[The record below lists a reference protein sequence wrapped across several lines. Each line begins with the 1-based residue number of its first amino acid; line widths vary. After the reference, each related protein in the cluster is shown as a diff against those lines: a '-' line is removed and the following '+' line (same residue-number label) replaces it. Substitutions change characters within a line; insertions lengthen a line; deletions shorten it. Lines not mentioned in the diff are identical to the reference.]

1 MIATSAIGRMDRD
14 YHIGFSSMA
23 TPCEVR
29 LETDDERLSHLVA
42 EAAEAEARRIEEKFS
57 RYRSTSVLS
66 RINRDGHS
74 GLVVD
79 EETANLLDCAAAFH
93 LLSDGLFD
101 VTSGVLR
108 RVWKFD
114 GSAAV
119 PDQEKIAAILPL
131 IGWHKVKWDKP
142 KLTLPAGMEL
152 DFGGVAKEY
161 AVDCVLSVVAN
172 LADVPAL
179 VNFGG
184 DLAVTGSRHDG
195 SPWKVA
201 IESVDEP
208 GKMAG
213 MLKLAAGAL
222 ATSGD
227 ARRYLFKNGVRY
239 CHILDPRT
247 GWPVREPPRSVTVA
261 AATCIEAGL
270 TATLAML
277 KGSEA
282 EEFLKREKIRSWC
295 IR

>member
-1 MIATSAIGRMDRD
+1 MDRD
-14 YHIGFSSMA
+14 YHIGFSAMA

-29 LETDDERLSHLVA
+29 LETDDEGLAHRVA
-42 EAAEAEARRIEEKFS
+42 EAAEAEARRIEAKFS
-57 RYRSTSVLS
+57 RYRSTSVVS
-66 RINRDGHS
+66 QINRDGHC

-114 GSAAV
+114 GSARV
-119 PDQEKIAAILPL
+119 PDQEQVAAILPL
-131 IGWHKVKWDKP
+131 VGWRKVKWDKP
-142 KLTLPAGMEL
+142 KLILPAGMEL
-152 DFGGVAKEY
+152 DFGGLAKEY
-161 AVDCVLSVVAN
+161 AVDCVLSVVGR
-172 LADVPAL
+172 LAEAPAL

-184 DLAVTGSRHDG
+184 DLAVTGPRHDG
-195 SPWKVA
+195 SPWTVA

-208 GKMAG
+208 RRMAG
-213 MLKLAAGAL
+213 LLELTAGAL

-247 GWPVREPPRSVTVA
+247 GWPVRDPPRSVTVA

-282 EEFLKREKIRSWC
+282 EEFLKREEIKSWC

>member
-1 MIATSAIGRMDRD
+1 MAAISRMDRD
-14 YHIGFSSMA
+14 YHISFMAMA

-29 LETDDERLSHLVA
+29 LETDDESLAHRVA
-42 EAAEAEARRIEEKFS
+42 EAAEAEARRIEAKFS

-66 RINRDGHS
+66 HINRHGHD

-93 LLSDGLFD
+93 LLSEGLFD

-114 GSAAV
+114 GSDAV
-119 PDQEKIAAILPL
+119 PERERVAAILPL
-131 IGWHKVKWDKP
+131 VGWHKVKWDKP

-161 AVDCVLSVVAN
+161 AVDCVLSVVGRLTA
-172 LADVPAL
+172 VPAL

-184 DLAVTGSRHDG
+184 DLAVTGRRHDG
-195 SPWKVA
+195 APWKVA
-201 IESVDEP
+201 IESVDEA
-208 GKMAG
+208 GRMAG
-213 MLKLAAGAL
+213 LLELTAGAL

-239 CHILDPRT
+239 SHILDPRT
-247 GWPVREPPRSVTVA
+247 GWPVKEPPRSVTVA

-282 EEFLKREKIRSWC
+282 EEFLKLEEIRSWC